1 MNTDCAQTMHQWN
14 NHTDKVCRM
23 IFALLPAEA
32 ARGANGEVL
41 GECGVPKDLR
51 VEAEEDVYIPRI

>member
-1 MNTDCAQTMHQWN
+1 MHQWN

-32 ARGANGEVL
+32 AMGANGEVL

-51 VEAEEDVYIPRI
+51 VEVEDVYIPRI